1 MASCEKKYTILLLSA
16 PIGSGHKL
24 AAQALEQSFALAE
37 NVCVVHGSV
46 FDFFPGS
53 IGKAFLSFYLW
64 VLSYCPWLYELA
76 YKWGNRQSGSLWLRN
91 LINSILAGLAQD
103 FLTRTNPDAVIA
115 THATPA
121 GIMAIYK
128 KKFKPDLLL
137 GAVVTDYTVHKWWL
151 CEGVDVYFAASENLR
166 AQFDGIDAEVL
177 PTGIPVRR
185 QFYQAYDR
193 QELRRKSVRRKLNA
207 NRAEFRDKNVL
218 LVDDSIVRGTTSE
231 QIIEMAREAGAK
243 KVYLASAAPE
253 IRFPNVYGIDM
264 PTANELIAHGRE
276 VDEIRQIIGA
286 DGLIFQDLNDLID
299 AVRAENPDIQQFE
312 CSVFNGVY
320 VTRDVDQQY
329 LDYLDSLRNDD
340 AKAVQLQNEVENLEM
355 HNEG

>member
-151 CEGVDVYFAASENLR
+151 CEGVDVYF
-166 AQFDGIDAEVL
+166 
-177 PTGIPVRR
+177 RR
-185 QFYQAYDR
+185 Q
-193 QELRRKSVRRKLNA
+193 KTC
-207 NRAEFRDKNVL
+207 FRSL
-218 LVDDSIVRGTTSE
+218 L
-231 QIIEMAREAGAK
+231 
-243 KVYLASAAPE
+243 L
-253 IRFPNVYGIDM
+253 
-264 PTANELIAHGRE
+264 
-276 VDEIRQIIGA
+276 
-286 DGLIFQDLNDLID
+286 
-299 AVRAENPDIQQFE
+299 
-312 CSVFNGVY
+312 
-320 VTRDVDQQY
+320 
-329 LDYLDSLRNDD
+329 
-340 AKAVQLQNEVENLEM
+340 
-355 HNEG
+355 